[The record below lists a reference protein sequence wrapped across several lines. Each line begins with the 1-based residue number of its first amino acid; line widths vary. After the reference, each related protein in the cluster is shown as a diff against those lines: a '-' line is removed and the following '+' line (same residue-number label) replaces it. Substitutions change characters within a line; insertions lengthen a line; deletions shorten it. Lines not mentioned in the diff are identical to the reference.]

1 MEEGCCPLYMG
12 SRRCP
17 SETEGEGGALFTFY
31 DMFFLLYN
39 QTTLQIAKL
48 PFKWLNCPYLLRL
61 TSIREVTCVT
71 HGMLFVSVKR
81 GQSVAFLKMVA
92 GEERL
97 HPGIISP
104 ARLRKY
110 VWTRLVNEDD

>member
-17 SETEGEGGALFTFY
+17 SETEGEGGALFAFY
-31 DMFFLLYN
+31 DMFFLLYS
-39 QTTLQIAKL
+39 QTALQIAKL

-71 HGMLFVSVKR
+71 HGSYLFQLREVSRRLLKDGSRR
-81 GQSVAFLKMVA
+81 GKIAPRHYISRSA
-92 GEERL
+92 EEVCL
-97 HPGIISP
+97 DSTC
-104 ARLRKY
+104 K
-110 VWTRLVNEDD
+110 